1 MPDVPVAPIVGTVL
15 NAKADGQEALALV
28 GFVGRGE
35 GTDVRLYPD
44 VDFGRWMDI
53 PAADV
58 VTSTPLTTFNPGR
71 LQRTVVWVDAR
82 SMLAPIFNPGAPN
95 FAGTFA
101 GSEISTWQLIP
112 ATRLVAAEM
121 LDLLPHLAYDPRTT

>member
-1 MPDVPVAPIVGTVL
+1 V
-15 NAKADGQEALALV
+15 LALV
-28 GFVGRGE
+28 GFVGPGN

-58 VTSTPLTTFNPGR
+58 VSHTALTTFNPGR
-71 LQRTVVWVDAR
+71 LQRTVVWVDATT
-82 SMLAPIFNPGAPN
+82 MLAPVFEQGRPDFTEA
-95 FAGTFA
+95 FV

-112 ATRLVAAEM
+112 STRLVAAEM
-121 LDLLPHLAYDPRTT
+121 LDLLPHLAYDPRST

>member
-1 MPDVPVAPIVGTVL
+1 V
-15 NAKADGQEALALV
+15 LALV
-28 GFVGRGE
+28 GFVGSGN

-58 VTSTPLTTFNPGR
+58 VSHTALTTFNPGR
-71 LQRTVVWVDAR
+71 LQRTVIWVDANT
-82 SMLAPIFNPGAPN
+82 MLAPVFRQGRPVFTGA
-95 FAGTFA
+95 FV

-112 ATRLVAAEM
+112 STRLLAAEM
-121 LDLLPHLAYDPRTT
+121 LDLLPHLAYDPRST